1 MARPI
6 DEELSGGNL
15 PPEVSRLARGLA
27 LKVAGPISDFLHVQA
42 ASGLVLLA
50 SAVVALAWA
59 NSPWAHVYH
68 DLLHTQ
74 VRLGIGPYEF
84 DQTLHFWINDGLMTI
99 FFFVVGLEIRR
110 EIHAGELAELRRA
123 ILPVAGAV
131 GGMILPA
138 ILYLAVNPSGPT
150 RAGWGVPMATD
161 IAFAVGV
168 LALLGDRVPPALRVL
183 LLSIAIIDDIG
194 AILVIALFYSTG
206 TMHWDG
212 LALAGGGVLFTLAL
226 QRLGARRALVYVLPG
241 AVVWAGI
248 LRAGIHPTIGGV
260 IMGLLTPAT
269 AWLGP
274 EGLARAAQR
283 AIEAVQDTGA
293 GEERRRAALI
303 EVVDAIATARREAV
317 SPAERLQHALHV
329 WVAFVIMPVF
339 ALANAGVTLGEVE
352 FDPPVAIGVA
362 LGLMLGKPAGVLLL
376 SWLFVKGGLTPLP
389 RGVTWAG
396 VKVVGMVAGIGFTMA
411 IFIAGLAF
419 EVDRPADLATAK
431 LAILGASLGA
441 GVMALLLGRFTL
453 KGTDAAAAKTPEEAE
468 SAAAV

>member
-27 LKVAGPISDFLHVQA
+27 LRVTGPISDFLHVQA
-42 ASGLVLLA
+42 ASGFVLLA
-50 SAVVALAWA
+50 SAVIALAWA
-59 NSPWAHVYH
+59 NSPWADVYH

-84 DQTLHFWINDGLMTI
+84 DQSLHFWINDGLMTI

-110 EIHAGELAELRRA
+110 EIHAGELAEVRRA
-123 ILPVAGAV
+123 ILPVAGAL
-131 GGMILPA
+131 GGMLLPA
-138 ILYLAVNPSGPT
+138 ALYLAVNPSGPT

-168 LALLGDRVPPALRVL
+168 LALLGNRVPPALRVL
-183 LLSIAIIDDIG
+183 LLAVAIIDDIG
-194 AILVIALFYSTG
+194 AILVIAIFYSTG
-206 TMHWDG
+206 AMHFDG
-212 LALAGGGVLFTLAL
+212 LAMAAGGILFTLAL

-274 EGLARAAQR
+274 EGIATAAERALA
-283 AIEAVQDTGA
+283 AVRDTKSD
-293 GEERRRAALI
+293 EEKQRAALV
-303 EVVDAIATARREAV
+303 EVVDAIATARREAL
-317 SPAERLQHALHV
+317 SPAERLQHSLHV
-329 WVAFVIMPVF
+329 WVAFVIMPIF
-339 ALANAGVTLGEVE
+339 ALANAGVTIGDVE
-352 FDPPVAIGVA
+352 FDPPVALGVA
-362 LGLMLGKPAGVLLL
+362 LGLVVGKPVGVLVA
-376 SWLFVKGGLTPLP
+376 SWLVVRTGITALP

-419 EVDRPADLATAK
+419 EVERPADLATAK
-431 LAILGASLGA
+431 LAILGASLTA
-441 GVMALLLGRFTL
+441 GLLALVLGRFTL
-453 KGTDAAAAKTPEEAE
+453 KEPTAGAARTPEEAE
-468 SAAAV
+468 SSAVV